1 MQFTSLYINTNHEI
15 ILLAT
20 ELALQNVSFVLN
32 SIQHQFYLTPFNL
45 VSVINSAMW
54 ALCCPSPLAGKEME
68 TKKDHIEMET
78 KKDQLVLVGQGF
90 KFMSNSRVFLKTST
104 LTCLY

>member
-32 SIQHQFYLTPFNL
+32 SILNTPFNL
-45 VSVINSAMW
+45 VSVINSTMW

-68 TKKDHIEMET
+68 TKKDHI
-78 KKDQLVLVGQGF
+78 V
-90 KFMSNSRVFLKTST
+90 
-104 LTCLY
+104 CLRTPS